1 MAGRSEVRSDVIWPS
16 DLLLPA
22 RPPKLVYLD
31 MLVYIHL
38 ARVATG
44 TAPPGY
50 AELLQA
56 CQRSRAGGHT
66 LFPLSSTHVM
76 EVSNITS
83 VEQRRSLVAVM
94 EELSGFNY
102 LLGRPQI
109 QQLEVEAAI
118 NEVPGVG
125 IAPQG
130 PIPLIGPSLLRA
142 FGKRGGLEI
151 HGPDP
156 DAAAAQVCEALGI
169 DAGTDAA
176 ASLERWAERQ
186 LLTGPDNHNDPA
198 LVSAGYSL
206 EGWRKT
212 LRNRAE
218 QERQLVP
225 QLDADPKLRRERLRD
240 VINARETCIELKGV
254 LDKITAAMNTSFVD
268 LLERDPN
275 KLRDFNDG
283 MPSTRVAVS
292 LKEHYHRDG
301 RHEWTPNDIQD
312 IDALAIAVPYCD
324 AVYADKAA
332 RNSVVSSRE
341 LDVFGTVLP
350 RRPGELADW
359 LNDLFA
365 PQ

>member
-1 MAGRSEVRSDVIWPS
+1 
-16 DLLLPA
+16 
-22 RPPKLVYLD
+22 
-31 MLVYIHL
+31 
-38 ARVATG
+38 
-44 TAPPGY
+44 
-50 AELLQA
+50 
-56 CQRSRAGGHT
+56 
-66 LFPLSSTHVM
+66 
-76 EVSNITS
+76 
-83 VEQRRSLVAVM
+83 VM

-118 NEVPGVG
+118 NEIPGVG

-151 HGPDP
+151 HAPDP

-169 DAGTDAA
+169 DPGSDAA

-186 LLTGPDNHNDPA
+186 LLTGPDDHNDPQ
-198 LVSAGYSL
+198 LVGAGYTL

-212 LRNRAE
+212 LRKRAE

-225 QLDADPKLRRERLRD
+225 QLDADPKLRRDRLRD
-240 VINARETCIELKGV
+240 VINARETCIELKDV
-254 LDKITAAMNTSFVD
+254 RDKMTAAINTSFAG
-268 LLERDPN
+268 LLEGDRS
-275 KLRDFNDG
+275 KLRNFNDG

-292 LKEHYHRDG
+292 LKERYHRDG
-301 RHEWTPNDIQD
+301 RHEWTSNDIQD

-332 RNSVVSSRE
+332 RNGVDQSKE
-341 LDVFGTVLP
+341 LRVFGTHLP
-350 RRPGELADW
+350 RRPQELTEW
-359 LNDLFA
+359 LDDRPSPGVA
-365 PQ
+365 T